1 MTANELKCY
10 GCNKEVYQ
18 INSCQ
23 FNHWVDEYKKDLES
37 YIKSDA
43 APRVYSDLDSS
54 YRKDWDD
61 HSFFYD
67 LVTFLNEREKE
78 MKNSLQGGFAY
89 RFSEGKGIGV
99 FDKDNDKEEPLF
111 WLRSDQFGF
120 SAPIKGGCYPNYPYD
135 LYLDLY
141 IKEHGNKDEAKDKAI
156 EQVIEWISRSR
167 TIGGS
172 FLWPI
177 QFWENYN
184 KARGGKVI
192 HTARDEKTKRKNDHY
207 IQDRVDLTLW
217 EIKNWY
223 SGNGMNDILER
234 CKESNLEQWLGHFK
248 NFKTYVEFFKYESFV
263 KFVSSDKSYNPIN
276 IITGKSDAPVR
287 GKNGKNPEP
296 AITESMEFTSL
307 EKMLKTLN
315 NKIVE
320 RSIEMT
326 KIIDKENQSGS

>member
-1 MTANELKCY
+1 MTANEHANELKCY
-10 GCNKEVYQ
+10 GCKGEDQKNKVYQ

-23 FNHWVDEYKKDLES
+23 FNQWVDMYKKTLKS
-37 YIKSDA
+37 YIEGVTVDVGQYYFDPDKSYHA
-43 APRVYSDLDSS
+43 NC
-54 YRKDWDD
+54 D

-67 LVTFLNEREKE
+67 LVTFLNEQEKK
-78 MKNSLQGGFAY
+78 MKERLQGNFEY
-89 RFSEGKGIGV
+89 KFIEGVGIEV
-99 FDKDNDKEEPLF
+99 SDKDKKKQLF
-111 WLRSDQFGF
+111 YLRSDQLGF

-135 LYLDLY
+135 LYIDLY

-177 QFWENYN
+177 QFWNNYN
-184 KARGGKVI
+184 GQRGGKI
-192 HTARDEKTKRKNDHY
+192 YSDRQLYY

-248 NFKTYVEFFKYESFV
+248 NFETYVTYFMFKN
-263 KFVSSDKSYNPIN
+263 FVSSDKSYNPIN

-287 GKNGKNPEP
+287 EA
-296 AITESMEFTSL
+296 AITESMEFDSL
-307 EKMLKTLN
+307 KNMLETLN
-315 NKIVE
+315 IKIVE
-320 RSIEMT
+320 RSFEMT
-326 KIIDKENQSGS
+326 EIIKENQSGS